1 MTGRA
6 ALVAISVAAAA
17 LVTACTGPGP
27 ATANRSRGPART
39 SVTVDQGTVDQGT
52 VRHLRYRYL
61 TDLPDGTVAR
71 DYGYNLVDLGPYR
84 AAVDALP
91 AGQRA
96 LVWIGG
102 YSLADCAFD
111 LSDADVRQALAGLAG
126 DPKVAGYYLADEA
139 DDALP
144 AYGGHC
150 PHVAAQITQRG
161 RLVHA
166 LAPGVFTYE
175 VVTEP
180 GNFAA
185 FARATDVMG
194 ADPYPCLRG
203 RSCDWAQIPAYIAA
217 LNAAHVPRYWA
228 LLQAFGYGKWRAPT
242 AAELARMVGQWEH
255 SRWQGEQTFAWS
267 YQGWSLASHP
277 ALLGVLKR
285 LNLGLI
291 A

>member
-1 MTGRA
+1 MTRRI
-6 ALVAISVAAAA
+6 ALMAISVAATA
-17 LVTACTGPGP
+17 LASACTGAGP
-27 ATANRSRGPART
+27 ATANRSRAPARST
-39 SVTVDQGTVDQGT
+39 IALDRPGAGQ
-52 VRHLRYRYL
+52 LRYRYL
-61 TDLPDGTVAR
+61 TDLPDGIVAR
-71 DYGYNLVDLGPYR
+71 DYGYNLVDLGPGR
-84 AAVDALP
+84 AAIDALP

-111 LSDADVRQALAGLAG
+111 LPDAGVRRALAGLAG

-150 PHVAAQITQRG
+150 PDVAAQITQRS
-161 RLVHA
+161 RLVDR

-203 RSCDWAQIPAYIAA
+203 RPCDWAQIPAYIAA
-217 LNAAHVPRYWA
+217 LDAAHVPRYWA
-228 LLQAFGYGKWRAPT
+228 LLQAFGDGKWRAPT
-242 AAELARMVGQWEH
+242 AAELARMIGQWER
-255 SRWQGEQTFAWS
+255 SSWQGEQTFAWS

-277 ALLGVLKR
+277 GLLSTLKR

>member
-1 MTGRA
+1 MTRAA
-6 ALVAISVAAAA
+6 ALVAITVAVAALAS
-17 LVTACTGPGP
+17 ACTGTGP
-27 ATANRSRGPART
+27 ATANRSRGPARST
-39 SVTVDQGTVDQGT
+39 FTPDRTIVT
-52 VRHLRYRYL
+52 HLGYRYL
-61 TDLPDGTVAR
+61 TDLQDGAVDRT
-71 DYGYNLVDLGPYR
+71 YGYNLVDLGPYR
-84 AAVDALP
+84 ALIDALP
-91 AGQRA
+91 PGQRA

-111 LSDADVRQALAGLAG
+111 MSDASVRQALAGLAR

-150 PHVAAQITQRG
+150 PDVAAQITQRS
-161 RLVHA
+161 RLIHQ

-180 GNFAA
+180 GNFAV
-185 FARATDVMG
+185 FAHATDVMG

-203 RSCDWAQIPAYIAA
+203 RPCDWTQIPAYIAA

-228 LLQAFGYGKWRAPT
+228 LLQAFSYGKWRMPT
-242 AAELARMVGQWEH
+242 AAELTRMIGQWER

-277 ALLGVLKR
+277 SLLAVLKS
-285 LNLGLI
+285 LNLGLT